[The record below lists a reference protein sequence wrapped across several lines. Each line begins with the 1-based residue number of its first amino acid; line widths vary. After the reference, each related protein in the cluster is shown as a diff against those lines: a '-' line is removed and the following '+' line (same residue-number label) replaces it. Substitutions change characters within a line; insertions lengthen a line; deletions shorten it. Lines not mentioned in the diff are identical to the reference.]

1 MRSILANLID
11 DQYIYVYPTYIYKK
25 KKILKIYLFFVRNI
39 KRLLC
44 IIINEWG
51 LTKKETLQEIKERK
65 PEIQLCQGAKGW
77 LIKYL

>member
-1 MRSILANLID
+1 MTNIS
-11 DQYIYVYPTYIYKK
+11 TYILHPFIRRRKNPK
-25 KKILKIYLFFVRNI
+25 LFFFFVGNI

-65 PEIQLCQGAKGW
+65 PEIQLSQGSKGW